1 MALTR
6 EATVDDQITLTAYAD
21 QAREFIR
28 HERHDEAIGVCQHI
42 LHYYPQYVDAYCQM
56 GNAYLEKGDHAA
68 AKDLFRRVLS
78 ADPENLMAHVG
89 LAVVFEQEHL
99 LHEAVWHMERA
110 HELAPGNPEL
120 QTELLRLY
128 HARDDKPHAR
138 LALTPAAL
146 ARTYMREGLFSQA
159 IQELRAIV
167 AGAPSR
173 FDAHVALA
181 ETLWR
186 TGRIREA
193 VAAAQSL
200 LERLPYCLKANLI
213 LGTAWKESGIPASAA
228 HLQRAQALDPTNQ
241 VAFAVLGARSPLEP
255 AKPGVPRYVPGAPPP
270 TPPLQVTSA
279 ALAPDVEELAAKV
292 QAPALESAVAETAPP
307 SSFAQT
313 LAPVQEQ
320 AAPAE
325 PAQPVETGAE
335 LPPWLV
341 SPQAEI
347 VAPSAEPAPTEPVQ
361 AAELLAGLP
370 EMAAESAPEES
381 PAEAALPSWLVE
393 SPQAAPT
400 ALPIEQAAE
409 GAAPEQPASVA
420 EEMPAWL
427 AEAPR
432 AESKALAPPPA
443 EAKPEV
449 PLQSEELPA
458 WLQVAAES
466 AKPAEAISEPSA
478 AAEQP
483 QITEIPAEPVSTPI
497 IPAPAPIE
505 RALPPAELPP
515 SLPAPAE
522 ITQAL
527 AEYPVADI
535 RETAPTP
542 IAPAPPPAE
551 SAPPIVVEMPSVA
564 AAPPERK
571 RQPKGATHLAQA
583 RTHRDANRLNDALA
597 EYDYVVQHAPR
608 LIHDVIDDLEALI
621 QQIDTPL
628 EAHRI
633 LGDAYTRADR
643 LAEALE
649 RYRFVLEHVK

>member
-1 MALTR
+1 
-6 EATVDDQITLTAYAD
+6 
-21 QAREFIR
+21 
-28 HERHDEAIGVCQHI
+28 
-42 LHYYPQYVDAYCQM
+42 
-56 GNAYLEKGDHAA
+56 
-68 AKDLFRRVLS
+68 
-78 ADPENLMAHVG
+78 
-89 LAVVFEQEHL
+89 
-99 LHEAVWHMERA
+99 
-110 HELAPGNPEL
+110 
-120 QTELLRLY
+120 
-128 HARDDKPHAR
+128 
-138 LALTPAAL
+138 
-146 ARTYMREGLFSQA
+146 
-159 IQELRAIV
+159 
-167 AGAPSR
+167 
-173 FDAHVALA
+173 
-181 ETLWR
+181 
-186 TGRIREA
+186 
-193 VAAAQSL
+193 
-200 LERLPYCLKANLI
+200 
-213 LGTAWKESGIPASAA
+213 
-228 HLQRAQALDPTNQ
+228 
-241 VAFAVLGARSPLEP
+241 
-255 AKPGVPRYVPGAPPP
+255 
-270 TPPLQVTSA
+270 
-279 ALAPDVEELAAKV
+279 
-292 QAPALESAVAETAPP
+292 
-307 SSFAQT
+307 
-313 LAPVQEQ
+313 
-320 AAPAE
+320 
-325 PAQPVETGAE
+325 
-335 LPPWLV
+335 
-341 SPQAEI
+341 
-347 VAPSAEPAPTEPVQ
+347 
-361 AAELLAGLP
+361 
-370 EMAAESAPEES
+370 
-381 PAEAALPSWLVE
+381 
-393 SPQAAPT
+393 
-400 ALPIEQAAE
+400 LPIEQAAE

-432 AESKALAPPPA
+432 AESEALAPPPA

-505 RALPPAELPP
+505 RALPTAELPP